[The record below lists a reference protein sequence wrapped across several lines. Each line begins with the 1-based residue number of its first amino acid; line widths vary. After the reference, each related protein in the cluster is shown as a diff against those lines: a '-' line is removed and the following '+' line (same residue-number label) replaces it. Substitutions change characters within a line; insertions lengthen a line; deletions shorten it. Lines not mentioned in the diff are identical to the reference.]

1 MFDMPIIDADLCNG
15 CGLCLTVCECG
26 ALVITDSIVTIQ
38 ETDDCG
44 YCTECE
50 AVCPTGA
57 IQCPYEIVIEDG
69 FEQTWNRDSDRL
81 SARARSSPSTQ
92 TKRTSPEISL
102 PPTTHQGHQDPH
114 DLRKHFI
121 GNGSYRKNPGEYGV

>member
-1 MFDMPIIDADLCNG
+1 MFDMPIIDAELCNG

-26 ALVITDSIVTIQ
+26 ALVITGTIVTIQ

-57 IQCPYEIVIEDG
+57 IQCPYEIVIEDAP
-69 FEQTWNRDSDRL
+69 EQTL
-81 SARARSSPSTQ
+81 
-92 TKRTSPEISL
+92 E
-102 PPTTHQGHQDPH
+102 QGFQ
-114 DLRKHFI
+114 
-121 GNGSYRKNPGEYGV
+121 